1 MSFHAMEGPIKGGAI
16 IAIASTLYY
25 LLFGG
30 ILGMSGMAG
39 SIIKYPARHA
49 TKLKAIVLLGILFA
63 SALIHFFHNRFTEF
77 KGTMHLP
84 FDNKSSVDSTSVT
97 HLAVAGFLVGL
108 GTELANGC
116 TSGHGLCGLPRFSLR
131 SFVAVLVFLST
142 AVATATLSLKS
153 NIPDLPQLNM
163 PVLDKLSVAPE
174 YYLAFCAA
182 VALLL
187 MIT

>member
-1 MSFHAMEGPIKGGAI
+1 
-16 IAIASTLYY
+16 
-25 LLFGG
+25 
-30 ILGMSGMAG
+30 
-39 SIIKYPARHA
+39 
-49 TKLKAIVLLGILFA
+49 
-63 SALIHFFHNRFTEF
+63 
-77 KGTMHLP
+77 MHLP